1 MVIFLIFLF
10 TLVCFQETLKNFLKC
25 HKIVSDFHNLVKN
38 NLKNSITRGQ
48 NSDINYLKTKGKD
61 ALNII
66 IFCGER
72 QWTSHKNAGRKKI
85 PT

>member
-1 MVIFLIFLF
+1 M
-10 TLVCFQETLKNFLKC
+10 CFQETLKNFLKC